1 MHPDPPTFREWL
13 GDIDT
18 EALFQNLKNY
28 NPNANPIDVL
38 RLGFP
43 HGFTVIAHWN
53 ADHSELFGLEL
64 LPQEESARKAPD
76 AA

>member
-28 NPNANPIDVL
+28 NPNDNPIDVL

-64 LPQEESARKAPD
+64 LPQEEGARKTPD